1 MLAPIRWQFD
11 KGRKMKKL
19 FVLLA
24 CSLMIASPSLAK
36 GNQNQSLP
44 PGLAKKQQ
52 SGKSL
57 PPGWQKK
64 LSKGEVLDES
74 IYMQGR
80 VVVPLGRD
88 GSISIEVDGTILRLH
103 EKTRQILDI
112 LS

>member
-1 MLAPIRWQFD
+1 
-11 KGRKMKKL
+11 MKRL
-19 FVLLA
+19 FALTICSLLLA
-24 CSLMIASPSLAK
+24 SPVLAK
-36 GNQNQSLP
+36 GDDGRGLP

-52 SGKSL
+52 SGQAL

-64 LSKGEVLDES
+64 LSKGDVLEES

-88 GSISIEVDGTILRLH
+88 GSISIEVDGTLLRLH
-103 EKTRQILDI
+103 EKTREILDI